1 MQESDS
7 HNQVKYVHTFDEA
20 IELTGSRC
28 TLSTNLSILF
38 MNNMNSNLAG
48 NGKLQ
53 QIVLWTTGFA
63 LLGVMIEGLNMAFV
77 LPLAKCELDLSNAE
91 QGAINAV
98 TFIGVVLT
106 SHFWGFLADTWGRRK
121 VLIVSLGSGF
131 IFSAISSFSVS
142 STMLLV
148 ARLFV
153 GLT

>member
-1 MQESDS
+1 MQESS
-7 HNQVKYVHTFDEA
+7 SYNHIKHVHTFEEA
-20 IELTGSRC
+20 IELTGKHVITWIC
-28 TLSTNLSILF
+28 TSGLNIER
-38 MNNMNSNLAG
+38 NSVFAG
-48 NGKLQ
+48 NGKFQ

-63 LLGVMIEGLNMAFV
+63 LLGVIIEGLNMAVV
-77 LPLAKCELDLSNAE
+77 LPLAKCELDLSNTE

-131 IFSAISSFSVS
+131 VFSAISSFSVS
-142 STMLLV
+142 STMMLV
-148 ARLFV
+148 SRLFV